1 MAKRKETVYNRILK
15 QFTAINNVLPE
26 EQKLSISK
34 RREIIKE
41 IILPQY
47 INVPIYKVRVK
58 PLKGLIFAEYEKQ
71 LPREGC
77 DLNYINPSQYANV
90 NWFEIDEFIKHRMPD
105 CIYIR
110 VNAGDRFGR
119 TKIFNSRDYDYNQNG
134 VQIITEK
141 IRPFAE
147 SPRRKDR
154 IYPYY
159 SGTQKLRQGKKN
171 DGTPENYFLDMVLY
185 INENPVASTETT
197 KYQLPQTREV
207 NQTRKKIK
215 NLLDERF
222 KELKLKKERK
232 KRARKTLTK
241 NLSLVKQKKK
251 KISTSP
257 RREATTKQA
266 YLKQFNKTAQI
277 IELQY
282 QKGYINKAKY
292 KQLMQDL
299 VSNLNAGGII

>member
-15 QFTAINNVLPE
+15 RFTAINNNLPE

-34 RREIIKE
+34 RRKIIKE
-41 IILPQY
+41 VILPQY
-47 INVPIYKVRVK
+47 INVPVSKIRVK
-58 PLKGLIFAEYEKQ
+58 PLKALIFTEYEKQ

-77 DLNYINPSQYANV
+77 DLNYISPSQYANV
-90 NWFEIDEFIKHRMPD
+90 NWFEIDEFIRERMPD

-110 VNAGDRFGR
+110 VNAGDRFGK
-119 TKIFNSRDYDYNQNG
+119 TKIFNTRDYDYNQNG

-147 SPRRKDR
+147 SPQRKNR

-197 KYQLPQTREV
+197 KYQLPKTREV
-207 NQTRKKIK
+207 NQTKKKIK

-241 NLSLVKQKKK
+241 NISQVKQKKK
-251 KISTSP
+251 KISKSP
-257 RREATTKQA
+257 KSQAASKQS
-266 YLKQFNKTAQI
+266 YLKQFNKTVAI
-277 IELQY
+277 IEKQY
-282 QKGYINKAKY
+282 EKGYISKDKF
-292 KQLMQDL
+292 KLLMQEL
-299 VSNLNAGGII
+299 VSNLKDGGII